1 MEIKELAKLCMW
13 CYKSGYDSAIEVL
26 KGTQHIHDEEKM
38 MEKFVNIAQQHLSA
52 EDKSSTLP
60 DGNVR

>member
-1 MEIKELAKLCMW
+1 MDTKEIAKLCAW

-26 KGTQHIHDEEKM
+26 KGTQHIHDEDKLTER
-38 MEKFVNIAQQHLSA
+38 FVNIVQQRLSG

-60 DGNVR
+60 NGNVR